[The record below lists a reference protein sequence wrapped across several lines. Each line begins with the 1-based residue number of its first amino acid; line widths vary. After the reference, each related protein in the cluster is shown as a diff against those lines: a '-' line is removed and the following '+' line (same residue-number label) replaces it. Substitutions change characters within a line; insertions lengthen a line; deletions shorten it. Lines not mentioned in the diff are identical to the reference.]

1 MYHISIVKITS
12 LVYRSII
19 CKLIYI
25 ATFFYLAIGYHI
37 LTTILSGTKNRLLYL
52 YAEAGLNEGIS
63 RGRTANSIFLFA
75 SFFVNASDYFTI
87 KYSIDC
93 RTKYLT

>member
-52 YAEAGLNEGIS
+52 YAEVGLNEGIS
-63 RGRTANSIFLFA
+63 ICGINIFE
-75 SFFVNASDYFTI
+75 SGIN
-87 KYSIDC
+87 
-93 RTKYLT
+93 